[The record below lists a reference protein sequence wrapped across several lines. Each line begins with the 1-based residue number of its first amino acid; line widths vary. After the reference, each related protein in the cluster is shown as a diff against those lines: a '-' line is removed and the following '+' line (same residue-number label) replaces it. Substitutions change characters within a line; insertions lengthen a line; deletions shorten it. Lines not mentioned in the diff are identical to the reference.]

1 MNPLARAF
9 GGGVAETRP
18 EATDP
23 RLRGRTYAIPFDEVW
38 NASLQLADGGL
49 RRWRL
54 LEADDEEGVIR
65 AEATSPVLRRV
76 SDARIRIGL
85 DENAQT
91 RVDALTRPR
100 NGKPG
105 SGARG
110 RRLIKAFFRSLDRRV
125 KASPDR
131 ILDPISR
138 PTETG

>member
-1 MNPLARAF
+1 MNPLVRAF
-9 GGGVAETRP
+9 GSGVSETRP
-18 EATDP
+18 DATDP
-23 RLRGRTYAIPFDEVW
+23 RLRGRTYAIPFDDVW
-38 NASLQLADGGL
+38 NASLQLAEGGL

-54 LEADDEEGVIR
+54 LEADDEKGVIR

-76 SDARIRIGL
+76 SEARIRIVL

-100 NGKPG
+100 TGKPG

-110 RRLIKAFFRSLDRRV
+110 RRLIRAFFRSLDRRV

-131 ILDPISR
+131 ILDSTR
-138 PTETG
+138 KPTWTG